1 MSPKCV
7 CRACFLAIPIDCRS
21 NKRWDIG
28 LENTVLLKL
37 ILLTV
42 NTDGVIGAYVYV
54 KSKRP
59 KTLTVAWGLSPLGW
73 GQESSRSWSPSFSVI
88 AMVIKVVIDGATDG
102 D

>member
-1 MSPKCV
+1 MDSKV
-7 CRACFLAIPIDCRS
+7 DKMRDL
-21 NKRWDIG
+21 G

-73 GQESSRSWSPSFSVI
+73 GQESSRSWSPLFSVI
-88 AMVIKVVIDGATDG
+88 AMVIKVVINGATDG
-102 D
+102 Y